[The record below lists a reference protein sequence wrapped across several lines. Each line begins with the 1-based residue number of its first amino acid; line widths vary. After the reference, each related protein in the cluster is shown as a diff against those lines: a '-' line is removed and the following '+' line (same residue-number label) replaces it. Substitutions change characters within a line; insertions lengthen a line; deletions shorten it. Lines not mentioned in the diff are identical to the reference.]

1 MTDKPAKKKPEH
13 YVNNKE
19 FYAAMV
25 EYKKMCVA
33 AEEAGKQQPRIPNYI
48 GMCIYKI
55 ATRLSNRPNFINYS
69 YKDEMI
75 SDGIETS
82 IMNIKNFNPDRYDNP
97 FAYFTQ
103 IIYHAFIQRI
113 QKEKKQQYVKYKS
126 LENSILSNDQYVFQ
140 DSDDKNISGAGY
152 NEAAIYVIS
161 TYEASVQ
168 KKKEETKKKKE
179 ALENFIIDEE
189 EDVK

>member
-1 MTDKPAKKKPEH
+1 MSEKKKPEH

-25 EYKKMCVA
+25 EYKA
-33 AEEAGKQQPRIPNYI
+33 ACRKAEAEDRPQPRIPNYI

-55 ATRLSNRPNFINYS
+55 ANRLSNRPNFINYS

-82 IMNIKNFNPDRYDNP
+82 IANIKSFDPDKYNNP

-103 IIYHAFIQRI
+103 IIYHAFIHRI

-126 LENSILSNDQYVFQ
+126 LENAILSNDQYVFQ
-140 DSDDKNISGAGY
+140 DSDDRNVGSSGY
-152 NEAAIYVIS
+152 NEAAIHVIS
-161 TYEASVQ
+161 SYEATIQ
-168 KKKEETKKKKE
+168 RKKEESKKKKE
-179 ALENFIIDEE
+179 ALENFIEPE
-189 EDVK
+189 EDNAE

>member
-1 MTDKPAKKKPEH
+1 MIEKKKKPEH

-25 EYKKMCVA
+25 EYKIACRQ
-33 AEEAGKQQPRIPNYI
+33 AEAEGQIQPRIPNYI

-55 ATRLSNRPNFINYS
+55 ATRLSFRPNFINYT
-69 YKDEMI
+69 YRDEMI

-82 IMNIKNFNPDRYDNP
+82 IANIKSFDPDKYNNP

-103 IIYHAFIQRI
+103 IIYHAFIIRI

-126 LENSILSNDQYVFQ
+126 LEQAIISNDQFAFQ
-140 DSDDKNISGAGY
+140 DADNKNIGSSGY
-152 NEAAIYVIS
+152 NDAAIHVIS
-161 TYEASVQ
+161 SYEASIQ
-168 KKKEETKKKKE
+168 KKKDESKKKKL
-179 ALENFIIDEE
+179 ALENFVETEE
-189 EDVK
+189 SNDK

>member
-1 MTDKPAKKKPEH
+1 MAEPKKKPEH

-19 FYAAMV
+19 FYAALV
-25 EYKKMCVA
+25 EFKKARLRA
-33 AEEAGKQQPRIPNYI
+33 AELGKEPPRIPNYI

-55 ATRLSNRPNFINYS
+55 ATRLSNRPNFINYT

-82 IMNIKNFNPDRYDNP
+82 IANVNSFDPDRYDNP

-103 IIYHAFIQRI
+103 IIYHAFIHRI

-126 LENSILSNDQYVFQ
+126 LENAIVSNDQYVFQ
-140 DSDDKNISGAGY
+140 DMDDKNISGQGY
-152 NEAAIYVIS
+152 NEAAIHVIS
-161 TYEASVQ
+161 TFEASLQ
-168 KKKEETKKKKE
+168 KKKDETKRKKQ
-179 ALENFIIDEE
+179 ALENFIEETRDNDE
-189 EDVK
+189 D

>member
-1 MTDKPAKKKPEH
+1 MAEKKKKPEH

-25 EYKKMCVA
+25 EYKIACRKAEA
-33 AEEAGKQQPRIPNYI
+33 AGEIQPRIPNFI

-82 IMNIKNFNPDRYDNP
+82 IVNIRSFDPDKYDNP

-103 IIYHAFIQRI
+103 IIFNAFIHRI
-113 QKEKKQQYVKYKS
+113 QKEKKQQYIKYKS
-126 LENSILSNDQYVFQ
+126 LEQAILSNDQYAFQ
-140 DSDDKNISGAGY
+140 DADNKNIGSAGY
-152 NEAAIYVIS
+152 NDAAIHVIS
-161 TYEASVQ
+161 SYENTIQ
-168 KKKEETKKKKE
+168 KKKDEFKRKKE
-179 ALENFIIDEE
+179 ALEVFIEVEE
-189 EDVK
+189 PDVN

>member
-1 MTDKPAKKKPEH
+1 MIEKKKKPEH

-25 EYKKMCVA
+25 EYKA
-33 AEEAGKQQPRIPNYI
+33 ACRLAGAEGKIQPRIPNYI

-82 IMNIKNFNPDRYDNP
+82 IMNIKSFDPDKYNNP

-103 IIYHAFIQRI
+103 IIYHAFILRI

-126 LENSILSNDQYVFQ
+126 LEQAILSNDQHVFQ
-140 DSDDKNISGAGY
+140 DSDDRNISSSGY
-152 NEAAIYVIS
+152 NDAAIHVIS
-161 TYEASVQ
+161 SYEASIQ
-168 KKKEETKKKKE
+168 KKKDETRKKKE
-179 ALENFIIDEE
+179 ALANFIETEE
-189 EDVK
+189 EDAN

>member
-1 MTDKPAKKKPEH
+1 MAEKKKKPEH

-25 EYKKMCVA
+25 EYKA
-33 AEEAGKQQPRIPNYI
+33 ACRKAEADGVIQPRIPNYI

-82 IMNIKNFNPDRYDNP
+82 IINIKSFNPDKYDNP

-103 IIYHAFIQRI
+103 IIYHAFILRI

-126 LENSILSNDQYVFQ
+126 LEHAIINNDQHTFQ
-140 DSDDKNISGAGY
+140 DSDDKNISSGY
-152 NEAAIYVIS
+152 NEAAIHVIS
-161 TYEASVQ
+161 SYEATIQ
-168 KKKEETKKKKE
+168 KKKDDTKKKKE
-179 ALENFIIDEE
+179 EALENMLVDTK
-189 EDVK
+189 D